1 MDLMELKKQAG
12 QEQIDRFMFLLHG
25 YFVSLFQVYGY
36 FEHWAR
42 KNTTNINKFKI
53 LHGIHYM
60 GCTRQRDFIKKYKM
74 PRTTVNTLF
83 GCMQHDDIIALNQ
96 DGKTWGLT
104 QEGLKQIAEMEK
116 LFVDIYVKLR
126 DETGNNVLDC
136 LRKQKIDAEIFC
148 KYIYAQGK
156 K

>member
-1 MDLMELKKQAG
+1 
-12 QEQIDRFMFLLHG
+12 
-25 YFVSLFQVYGY
+25 
-36 FEHWAR
+36 
-42 KNTTNINKFKI
+42 
-53 LHGIHYM
+53 
-60 GCTRQRDFIKKYKM
+60 M

-126 DETGNNVLDC
+126 DETGNNVLGC
-136 LRKQKIDAEIFC
+136 LREQKIDAETFC